1 MEDKHEQTR
10 QGRNKNNDSNLT
22 NDSNKDSENQLEA
35 DSLYNMKI
43 NKAELIKLL
52 KCPLC
57 LGIFRTP
64 TTINECM
71 HSFCKSCIYKWFYA
85 PGSPTRD
92 SCPVCDIKL
101 GGRPLDTLIF
111 DNSLSLL
118 VDILFPDFER
128 IDKENTKK
136 MFAVFRGNDE
146 NLPGDEEANNNKP
159 QIKIYLHPLETED
172 TNLLLPEIDSV
183 IMVPK
188 IFDIKSMK
196 DYLKQKIDVGESE
209 ISITYK
215 NQEMPDNYKM
225 DEIDRLYGF
234 DQEKNVFSYARKE
247 PIQLDESN
255 NVN

>member
-1 MEDKHEQTR
+1 MEDRQTK
-10 QGRNKNNDSNLT
+10 QGPNKNNYSALT
-22 NDSNKDSENQLEA
+22 NENPKENENQLEA
-35 DSLYNMKI
+35 NSLYNMKI
-43 NKAELIKLL
+43 NKEELINLL
-52 KCPLC
+52 KCQLC

-71 HSFCKSCIYKWFYA
+71 HSFCKSCIYKWFYE
-85 PGSPTRD
+85 PGSPTKD
-92 SCPVCDIKL
+92 SCPVCGIKL

-118 VDILFPDFER
+118 VDILFPDFEQ

-136 MFAVFRGNDE
+136 MFTVFRE
-146 NLPGDEEANNNKP
+146 NGESLPGDEEANNSKP

-172 TNLLLPEIDSV
+172 SNLLLPEIDSV

-196 DYLKQKIDVGESE
+196 DYLKQKIDVGESD

-234 DQEKNVFSYARKE
+234 DQDKNVFLYARKE
-247 PIQLDESN
+247 PTQLDESIN
-255 NVN
+255 KIN